1 MAKMQFL
8 AIPSLFL
15 FNPSHLRDSPWGGV
29 RVRVPPMPLLLF
41 PAIISHPLR
50 LEKIEEEIDRGLFLR
65 NA

>member
-1 MAKMQFL
+1 MANNCIL
-8 AIPSLFL
+8 AIPSLSF
-15 FNPSHLRDSPWGGV
+15 FNPSHLRDSPWGYGEGFSP
-29 RVRVPPMPLLLF
+29 RPLLLF